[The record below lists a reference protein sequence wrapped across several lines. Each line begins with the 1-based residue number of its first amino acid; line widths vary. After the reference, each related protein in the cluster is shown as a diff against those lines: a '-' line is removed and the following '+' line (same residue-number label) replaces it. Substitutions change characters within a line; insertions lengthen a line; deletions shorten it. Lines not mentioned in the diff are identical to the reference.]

1 MLRKKLIWLSMLMAT
16 SAMVSAQIGNGL
28 GTGRMGTFN
37 TYSASVMGSGFLSTY
52 NQGRLFAGAG
62 QSGAF
67 GSVKNINLYHASN
80 NFTVAYGIIDNFDAL
95 VSVITYQDLNTRVLG
110 SKQSLVPGDL
120 YLTLRTGGYQ
130 IGEGSVEYGGAV
142 TGRFP
147 TGGQNNI
154 PFEVYRSKNIEFGVM
169 GLLSYYSNPYYKDQS
184 YSLNFNL
191 GFWSH
196 NDNGTIVTVA
206 KSTGYKK
213 AESSVNAFAL
223 QYGLGFQLPVNK
235 VQFTTDIYGLSY
247 LTAPSKYVFSRESF
261 TYSSFGLRYNL
272 RSWLN
277 IGTYLDYLITGKSDN
292 TAYDP
297 ATGTG
302 AKYGITKPGETRDAN
317 GKILSKGAPNYNT
330 WRFGVSL
337 GFNILPANFGGSAA
351 AGGEQRRKK
360 LLDRLMEEEK
370 GAQRASNQ
378 LDKLKNIRV
387 NAEKELEQIRLE
399 LEGGQ

>member
-28 GTGRMGTFN
+28 GTGRLGTFN

-62 QSGAF
+62 QSG
-67 GSVKNINLYHASN
+67 SITNVKNVNLYHASN
-80 NFTVAYGIIDNFDAL
+80 NFTAAYGFMENFDAL
-95 VSVITYQDLNTRVLG
+95 ISVVTYQDLNIRVLDP
-110 SKQSLVPGDL
+110 KPLVPGDL

-130 IGEGSVEYGGAV
+130 IGEGSVEYGAAV

-169 GLLSYYSNPYYKDQS
+169 GLVSYYSNPYYKDQS

-206 KSTGYKK
+206 KTKGYEK

-223 QYGLGFQLPVNK
+223 QYGLGFQFPVNK
-235 VQFTTDIYGLSY
+235 VQFTTDIYGLAY

-261 TYSSFGLRYNL
+261 TYSSFGLRYNI

-277 IGTYLDYLITGKSDN
+277 IGTFLDYQITGKSDK

-297 ATGTG
+297 AVGT
-302 AKYGITKPGETRDAN
+302 KYGITKPGETAT
-317 GKILSKGAPNYNT
+317 SKGAPNYNT

-337 GFNILPANFGGSAA
+337 GFNILPANFGGGSAA

>member
-37 TYSASVMGSGFLSTY
+37 TYSASVMGAGFLSTY
-52 NQGRLFAGAG
+52 NQGRLFAVAG
-62 QSGAF
+62 QSGF
-67 GSVKNINLYHASN
+67 GTIKNVNLYHASN
-80 NFTVAYGIIDNFDAL
+80 NFTAAYGFMDNFDAL
-95 VSVITYQDLNTRVLG
+95 VSIITYQDINIRTVRG
-110 SKQSLVPGDL
+110 SQSLVPGDL
-120 YLTLRTGGYQ
+120 YLSIRTGSYQ
-130 IGEGSVEYGGAV
+130 IGEGSLEYGGSV

-147 TGGQNNI
+147 TGGQHNI

-184 YSLNFNL
+184 YSLNLNL

-196 NDNGTIVTVA
+196 NDNGTVVTP
-206 KSTGYKK
+206 SDDPNYSK
-213 AESSVNAFAL
+213 AESDVNALAL
-223 QYGLGFQLPVNK
+223 QYGLGLQIPVSK
-235 VQFTTDIYGLSY
+235 VHFMLDLYGLNY
-247 LTAPSKYVFSRESF
+247 LTAPTKYVFSRESF
-261 TYSSFGLRYNL
+261 AYSSFGLRYNL

-277 IGTYLDYLITGKSDN
+277 VGTFFDLQLAGKSDK
-292 TAYDP
+292 TSYD
-297 ATGTG
+297 GVG
-302 AKYGITKPGETRDAN
+302 KLYGVTKPGQPAN
-317 GKILSKGAPNYNT
+317 SSSKGAPNYNT
-330 WRFGVSL
+330 WRFGFGL
-337 GFNILPANFGGSAA
+337 GFNILPATFGNSGGAV
-351 AGGEQRRKK
+351 GGEQRRKK